1 MQARADVGGTGAGAG
16 VGTGIGTEIVAVAV
30 AVAVTVAS
38 PHDNEAKRHATA
50 NVQHRTDDL
59 QPELRLDSS
68 LASKGWRPLLPLLVA
83 WTGRLCA
90 LFECNCAAGKLT
102 FYEAKNKGKLESKLN
117 RGYHA
122 YTAPTPACNSARQGA
137 GRGEGGGAGNTTIK
151 HLPAKAAEQWENWEF
166 GSIY

>member
-16 VGTGIGTEIVAVAV
+16 VGKGIGTEIVAV

-83 WTGRLCA
+83 
-90 LFECNCAAGKLT
+90 
-102 FYEAKNKGKLESKLN
+102 
-117 RGYHA
+117 
-122 YTAPTPACNSARQGA
+122 
-137 GRGEGGGAGNTTIK
+137 
-151 HLPAKAAEQWENWEF
+151 
-166 GSIY
+166 

>member
-1 MQARADVGGTGAGAG
+1 MQTRADVGGTGAEVEVGTG
-16 VGTGIGTEIVAVAV
+16 VGTEIVAV

-83 WTGRLCA
+83 
-90 LFECNCAAGKLT
+90 
-102 FYEAKNKGKLESKLN
+102 
-117 RGYHA
+117 
-122 YTAPTPACNSARQGA
+122 
-137 GRGEGGGAGNTTIK
+137 
-151 HLPAKAAEQWENWEF
+151 
-166 GSIY
+166 

>member
-1 MQARADVGGTGAGAG
+1 MQARADVGGTGAGVGTG
-16 VGTGIGTEIVAVAV
+16 VGTEIV

-83 WTGRLCA
+83 
-90 LFECNCAAGKLT
+90 
-102 FYEAKNKGKLESKLN
+102 
-117 RGYHA
+117 
-122 YTAPTPACNSARQGA
+122 
-137 GRGEGGGAGNTTIK
+137 
-151 HLPAKAAEQWENWEF
+151 
-166 GSIY
+166 

>member
-16 VGTGIGTEIVAVAV
+16 VETGIGTEIVAVAV

-68 LASKGWRPLLPLLVA
+68 LASKGWRLLLLPLLPLLVA
-83 WTGRLCA
+83 
-90 LFECNCAAGKLT
+90 
-102 FYEAKNKGKLESKLN
+102 
-117 RGYHA
+117 
-122 YTAPTPACNSARQGA
+122 
-137 GRGEGGGAGNTTIK
+137 
-151 HLPAKAAEQWENWEF
+151 
-166 GSIY
+166 